1 MIRWLLKCDQLLPSV
16 ERHAV
21 ARCDKNISD
30 TSFFPLW
37 SPTLWQDV
45 TRASLY
51 SLAVFHCFPISCPNG
66 AAWLPSRFRWVPAI
80 QSKRLRDTQ
89 PADAGIVTLQSN
101 DYLQSMT
108 SAVQCSWLTTLD
120 MQNNVPLHATT
131 IIYINLLFFVH
142 TPAFGH
148 SSWLGLDRI

>member
-1 MIRWLLKCDQLLPSV
+1 MVVKMRSTAAICRKTCSGKMWQEHLW
-16 ERHAV
+16 HF
-21 ARCDKNISD
+21 
-30 TSFFPLW
+30 FFPLW
-37 SPTLWQDV
+37 SPMLWQDV

-89 PADAGIVTLQSN
+89 PAVAGIVALQSN

-120 MQNNVPLHATT
+120 MQNKVPLHATT
-131 IIYINLLFFVH
+131 IISTSIYIFPHPCIWSLELI
-142 TPAFGH
+142 GI
-148 SSWLGLDRI
+148 R